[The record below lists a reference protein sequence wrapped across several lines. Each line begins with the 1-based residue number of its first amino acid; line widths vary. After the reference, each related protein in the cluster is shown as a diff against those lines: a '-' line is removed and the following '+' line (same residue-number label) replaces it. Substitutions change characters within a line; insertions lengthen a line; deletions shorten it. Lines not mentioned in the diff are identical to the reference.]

1 MNGVIGMTRLL
12 QDTALSEQQRE
23 YVETVRV
30 CGEGLL
36 SLINDVL
43 DFSKL
48 DAGKVSLEC
57 VPFSPR
63 DLTEDALAVIADAA
77 QSKGLELVNFCP
89 PSVPSVVRGDPTRMR
104 QVLLNLLSNAVK
116 FTATGS
122 VQVHVSAAEADGRAV
137 LAFAVRDTGC
147 GVKPEAQHRL
157 FDAFSQED
165 ASTTRRFGG
174 TGLGLA
180 ISKRLVTL
188 MGGGIDYSTGP
199 AGSCFTVSVTFDVVE
214 ASRPG
219 RELVGHRALVVTQR
233 PLIAESVG
241 DLLRERGSEVRFAHT
256 VSEAEAQAAG
266 AELVLVDQHFDQ
278 QRGLDLARRLR
289 AGGSRVGLLAP
300 RSAPVELALDVD
312 FVLPLPARRN
322 QLVGQVA
329 RVLAVA
335 TSGSGLRQVVRLPT
349 FSARVLV
356 AEDNPVNQRVVVGL
370 LAKLGCEAVVVPDG
384 AKAIAASQAGRF
396 DAILMDCQMPEVD
409 GFEATRQI
417 RLDPTGQT
425 PIIALTA
432 GALDGDRQRCLDSGM
447 NDYLA
452 KPVRLEELAR
462 VLSKWVKPN

>member
-1 MNGVIGMTRLL
+1 
-12 QDTALSEQQRE
+12 
-23 YVETVRV
+23 
-30 CGEGLL
+30 
-36 SLINDVL
+36 
-43 DFSKL
+43 
-48 DAGKVSLEC
+48 
-57 VPFSPR
+57 
-63 DLTEDALAVIADAA
+63 
-77 QSKGLELVNFCP
+77 
-89 PSVPSVVRGDPTRMR
+89 
-104 QVLLNLLSNAVK
+104 
-116 FTATGS
+116 
-122 VQVHVSAAEADGRAV
+122 
-137 LAFAVRDTGC
+137 
-147 GVKPEAQHRL
+147 
-157 FDAFSQED
+157 
-165 ASTTRRFGG
+165 
-174 TGLGLA
+174 
-180 ISKRLVTL
+180 
-188 MGGGIDYSTGP
+188 
-199 AGSCFTVSVTFDVVE
+199 
-214 ASRPG
+214 
-219 RELVGHRALVVTQR
+219 VVTQR